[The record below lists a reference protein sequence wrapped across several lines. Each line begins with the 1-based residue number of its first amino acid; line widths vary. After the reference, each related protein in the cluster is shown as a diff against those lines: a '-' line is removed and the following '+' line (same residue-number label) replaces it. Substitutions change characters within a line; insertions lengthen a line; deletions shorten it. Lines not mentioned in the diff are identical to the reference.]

1 MTEREHFLPW
11 KSLQTGENIRTD
23 DLKTQWV
30 TNSIMLF
37 SHTPSSHWGIH
48 CWKEFKYT
56 NHFQKENKKI
66 KVIKQLNKGSNNNN
80 WIICLDEKGC
90 PLHKKICKN
99 NYCSE
104 LDESLFEKSLKSI
117 LNADS

>member
-1 MTEREHFLPW
+1 MHIA
-11 KSLQTGENIRTD
+11 SL
-23 DLKTQWV
+23 V

-48 CWKEFKYT
+48 CWNEFKYT

-90 PLHKKICKN
+90 PLHKKICTN